1 MRVYVEGI
9 GLRGPGLDGWAAS
22 RATLAGAEPYLPAP
36 ASIPASPLLPANE
49 RRRTV
54 QTVKLALAVGAEA
67 FEAAQRDAA
76 ATATVFTSSGGDG
89 ETIHEILKALAAD
102 DPELS
107 PTRFHNSVH
116 NAPAGYW
123 SIATKSHAPSSSLCC
138 HDASFA
144 AGLVEAAVQAT
155 VDDRAV
161 ALIAYD
167 LPYPEPLNSVRRIGA
182 VFGAALVLT
191 PGANENSLAQVDI
204 EITQRAGKATP
215 MTNPALE
222 ALRQGTPAARS
233 LPLLAAI
240 ARNTPLTLSLDYVS
254 GLRIE
259 LSLAC
264 VATLA
269 GVDRRRGAC
278 RAAPS

>member
-1 MRVYVEGI
+1 M
-9 GLRGPGLDGWAAS
+9 
-22 RATLAGAEPYLPAP
+22 
-36 ASIPASPLLPANE
+36 
-49 RRRTV
+49 
-54 QTVKLALAVGAEA
+54 
-67 FEAAQRDAA
+67 
-76 ATATVFTSSGGDG
+76 
-89 ETIHEILKALAAD
+89 
-102 DPELS
+102 
-107 PTRFHNSVH
+107 
-116 NAPAGYW
+116 
-123 SIATKSHAPSSSLCC
+123 
-138 HDASFA
+138 
-144 AGLVEAAVQAT
+144 VEAAVQAT

>member
-1 MRVYVEGI
+1 VRVYVEGI
-9 GLRGPGLDGWAAS
+9 GVRGPGLDGWAAS
-22 RATLAGAEPYLPAP
+22 RAVLGGAAPYLPAP
-36 ASIPASPLLPANE
+36 ASIPETALLPANE

-54 QTVKLALAVGAEA
+54 QTVKLTLAVGAEA
-67 FEAAQRDAA
+67 FAAAHRDAA
-76 ATATVFTSSGGDG
+76 TTATVFASSGGDG
-89 ETIHEILKALAAD
+89 ATIHEILKALATD
-102 DPELS
+102 DHELS

-182 VFGAALVLT
+182 VFGVALVLA
-191 PGANENSLAQVDI
+191 PGANENSLAQLDI
-204 EITQRAGKATP
+204 MVTQQPGAATP
-215 MTNPALE
+215 MANPALE
-222 ALRQGTPAARS
+222 AVRQGTPAARS

-240 ARNTPLTLSLDYVS
+240 ARNTPLTLGLDYVP
-254 GLRIE
+254 GLRID
-259 LSLAC
+259 LSLAG

-269 GVDRRRGAC
+269 GVDDGAEAH
-278 RAAPS
+278 RAAPW